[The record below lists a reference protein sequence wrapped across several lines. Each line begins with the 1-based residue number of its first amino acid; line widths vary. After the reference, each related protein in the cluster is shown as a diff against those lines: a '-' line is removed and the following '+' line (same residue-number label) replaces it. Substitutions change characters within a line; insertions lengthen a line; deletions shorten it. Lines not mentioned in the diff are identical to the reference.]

1 MPINTANNISK
12 MGTWQLQ
19 NNNSITFYSI
29 MDDLGTIKR
38 DSPRYPSM
46 MKNRCITAKNILG
59 SC

>member
-38 DSPRYPSM
+38 DSPM
-46 MKNRCITAKNILG
+46 LAQT
-59 SC
+59 